1 MGGTQGATL
10 FVVTTLL
17 IPLFAGIFAIYF
29 LVNVITF
36 MKEKI
41 KLEKQRI
48 EQINRFLEIY
58 KSNKD
63 YNG

>member
-10 FVVTTLL
+10 FVVTTAL

-29 LVNVITF
+29 LVNVIKF

-41 KLEKQRI
+41 KLEKS
-48 EQINRFLEIY
+48 EL
-58 KSNKD
+58 NK
-63 YNG
+63 